1 MSAIQWVVFLAY
13 LATPSQPKEVLY
25 STENYDSYY
34 NDYNTND
41 AQPNSYYNDYNTND
55 AFVTRK
61 GESSLDTEELS
72 RYAGTTAQERS
83 GRQTIGELRQEI
95 QYMQLV
101 NKREMRQLRQEV
113 SSIKSQLAAQN
124 QMGHHHQQKQKIQDE
139 CSNYHSLSSPIRAIS
154 NSNSNTR
161 RVWSDNSGYHGTPP
175 GLDGTISEKM
185 SDWGGHARYRF
196 TRPFTRMAVQGEV
209 NHLSSSAQLSC
220 GTRHPAYIADPK
232 AHDMEIGEMK
242 EFVKVCYVRPGNI
255 CAFSTVITITRC
267 PGDYFVYRLPEATAG
282 AIYCGHK

>member
-1 MSAIQWVVFLAY
+1 MMSAIQWVVFLAY

-83 GRQTIGELRQEI
+83 GRQTIGKLRQEM

-101 NKREMRQLRQEV
+101 NERELRQLRQEV
-113 SSIKSQLAAQN
+113 SSMKSQLAAQN
-124 QMGHHHQQKQKIQDE
+124 QMGHHQQKQKIHEE
-139 CSNYHSLSSPIRAIS
+139 CSNYKTFHNPGRAIS
-154 NSNSNTR
+154 NKVDDLSYKTDVGCMAYNANK
-161 RVWSDNSGYHGTPP
+161 Y
-175 GLDGTISEKM
+175 
-185 SDWGGHARYRF
+185 SDWQGEDRYRF
-196 TRPFTRMAVQGEV
+196 FGPFTRMAVKGEV
-209 NHLSSSAQLSC
+209 NSNYQC
-220 GTRHPAYIADPK
+220 GTQCPGYIVDPK

-242 EFVKVCYVRPGNI
+242 EFVKVCFFWKKSVP
-255 CAFSTVITITRC
+255 CLFSKSVTITRC
-267 PGDYFVYRLPEATAG
+267 PGDFFVYRVPDFGNQNSA
-282 AIYCGHK
+282 YCGAK